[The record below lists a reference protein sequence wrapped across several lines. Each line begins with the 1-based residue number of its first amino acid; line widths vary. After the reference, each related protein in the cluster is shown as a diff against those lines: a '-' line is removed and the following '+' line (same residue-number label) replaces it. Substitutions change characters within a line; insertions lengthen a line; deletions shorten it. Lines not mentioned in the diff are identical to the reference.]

1 MTGRFI
7 KRNRNTPIR
16 RKMKKEEKKICKF
29 RRKSLYNFTILGN
42 SSIQDFMRLKD
53 IDFVGLVLKI
63 RSIVTIKVDLI

>member
-16 RKMKKEEKKICKF
+16 RKMKKEGKKICKF
-29 RRKSLYNFTILGN
+29 RRKSLYNFTILEN

-53 IDFVGLVLKI
+53 IDICEASFKN
-63 RSIVTIKVDLI
+63 KVNSNNKS